1 LFQIVVTYFGPSH
14 NKKNQKKKI
23 KKKCSK
29 KIKKISMKR
38 VYQNTHEIAKDWLR
52 KIKYT
57 RFKNLTVYFQLVKAL
72 LANKIQFEEANSKL
86 DV

>member
-1 LFQIVVTYFGPSH
+1 LLPILGPH
-14 NKKNQKKKI
+14 ITKKI
-23 KKKCSK
+23 KKRKYKKKCSK
-29 KIKKISMKR
+29 KIKKKSMKR
-38 VYQNTHEIAKDWLR
+38 VYQNTQEIAKDWLR

>member
-1 LFQIVVTYFGPSH
+1 LLPILGPH
-14 NKKNQKKKI
+14 ITKKIKKRKYKKKCLKKI
-23 KKKCSK
+23 KKK
-29 KIKKISMKR
+29 SMKR
-38 VYQNTHEIAKDWLR
+38 VYQNTQEIAKDRLR

>member
-1 LFQIVVTYFGPSH
+1 MFEE
-14 NKKNQKKKI
+14 NK
-23 KKKCSK
+23 
-29 KIKKISMKR
+29 KKISMKR
-38 VYQNTHEIAKDWLR
+38 VYQNTQEIAKDWLR

>member
-1 LFQIVVTYFGPSH
+1 LLPILGPH
-14 NKKNQKKKI
+14 ITKKI
-23 KKKCSK
+23 KKRKYKKKCSK
-29 KIKKISMKR
+29 KIKKKSMKR
-38 VYQNTHEIAKDWLR
+38 VYQNTQEIAKDRLR

>member
-1 LFQIVVTYFGPSH
+1 MFQIVVTYFGPSH

-23 KKKCSK
+23 QKKMFEENKKK
-29 KIKKISMKR
+29 SMKR
-38 VYQNTHEIAKDWLR
+38 VYQNTQEITKDRLR

-57 RFKNLTVYFQLVKAL
+57 RFKNLTVYFQLVI